1 MVTVRSD
8 EERVQSI
15 INFFKDYKFYIFSV
29 ILITV
34 LSFAGYFFTNNLKL
48 NQIQVAKS
56 IYEDWQVTIDSQV
69 GEQLFKDLTV
79 NYSETG
85 YSHLALLKKGAD
97 LAKENNLRESI
108 DIFYQLKENSD
119 GFFGNS
125 LINGIARTN
134 IARISIALGEYDDAL
149 AVLEK
154 YSNDED
160 AYTHELKGDA
170 LSGAGNND
178 LALQQYQSA
187 MDKYSDISLKRLVE
201 FKINNLNANE

>member
-8 EERVQSI
+8 EERVLSI
-15 INFFKDYKFYIFSV
+15 INFFKDYNFYILSV
-29 ILITV
+29 VLTITISV
-34 LSFAGYFFTNNLKL
+34 GGYFFSESVKSK
-48 NQIQVAKS
+48 QIQAAKVL
-56 IYEDWQVTIDSQV
+56 YEDWQITSVK
-69 GEQLFKDLTV
+69 EYREELFQNLTE
-79 NYSETG
+79 NYSDTG
-85 YSHLALLKKGAD
+85 YSHLALLKTGSD
-97 LAKENNLRESI
+97 LARENNLVESI

-134 IARISIALGEYDDAL
+134 IARISIALGDFEDAL
-149 AVLEK
+149 KVLEK

-170 LSGAGNND
+170 LSGVGNDD

-187 MDKYSDISLKRLVE
+187 FEKYTDNGLRNLVQL
-201 FKINNLNANE
+201 KINNLNPNG

>member
-8 EERVQSI
+8 EERVLSI
-15 INFFKDYKFYIFSV
+15 INFFKDYNFYILSV
-29 ILITV
+29 VLTITISV
-34 LSFAGYFFTNNLKL
+34 GGYFFSESVKSK
-48 NQIQVAKS
+48 QIQTAKVL
-56 IYEDWQVTIDSQV
+56 YEDWQITSVQ
-69 GEQLFKDLTV
+69 EYREELFQNLTE
-79 NYSETG
+79 NYSDTG
-85 YSHLALLKKGAD
+85 YSHLALLKTGSD
-97 LAKENNLRESI
+97 LARENNLAESI

-134 IARISIALGEYDDAL
+134 IARISIALGDFEDAL
-149 AVLEK
+149 KVLEK

-170 LSGAGNND
+170 LSGVGNDD

-187 MDKYSDISLKRLVE
+187 FEKYTDNGLRNLVQL
-201 FKINNLNANE
+201 KINNLNPNG